1 MADTASN
8 SKLRPTI
15 WAKEMYAEA
24 MADLFFVK
32 NKLMGPDINNIIQTQ
47 DDLKKQPGE
56 KVIFGLVYNLKGDGV
71 VGDSKLEDNEEAV
84 VTKDFEILIDQV
96 RNAVR
101 TTGRLDDQKSMFK
114 TRSSSKELLKTWLTE
129 FLERQ
134 IFLKLASVGQAALK
148 DVNGVVYSARYAW
161 SNTPVL
167 HTLAELTAGKG
178 DRYYNARPGVS
189 LSALETYDVIT
200 PAMITAIKAKAK
212 MSKPKIKP
220 IKYNGKDMYFM
231 FVHPWQFAELV
242 KNPKIYT
249 AWKDAQNRGD
259 SNPIFA
265 GADSFEWD
273 GVVVVSHE
281 FTPYLK
287 PGDVTYANFEGI
299 AGAAAQ
305 AKVAIAR
312 AIFVGRQA
320 GCYARTDNSDL
331 NAWVEETFDYG
342 NKTGTAAA
350 IMGGVAKSV
359 FDGKDFATIV
369 LDTAVNEPT
378 FTEDTPAG
386 LQCAKPTATPTSGEV
401 TSGDTVTLACATSG
415 AVILYTLDGS
425 APTFGSSVYSAP
437 IALTAAK
444 TIKAMA
450 VKSGFSNSEI
460 MSESYTIAE

>member
-1 MADTASN
+1 MADTTSN
-8 SKLRPTI
+8 EKLRPII
-15 WAKEMYAEA
+15 WAKEMYTEA
-24 MADLFFVK
+24 MASLFFVK
-32 NKLMGPDINNIIQTQ
+32 NKLMGPEVNNIIQTQ
-47 DDLKKQPGE
+47 DDLKKQAGE
-56 KVIFGLVYNLKGDGV
+56 KVVFGLVYNLKGNGV
-71 VGDSKLEDNEEAV
+71 TGDNKLEDSEEAV
-84 VTKDFEILIDQV
+84 ETKDFEILIDQV

-101 TTGRLDDQKSMFK
+101 NTGRLDDQKSALK
-114 TRSSSKELLKTWLTE
+114 VRKSAKELLKTWLQE

-134 IFLKLASVGQAALK
+134 FFLKFASVGQAALK
-148 DVNGVVYSARYAW
+148 DVNGVIYSVRYAW

-178 DRYYNARPGVS
+178 ERYFHARPGVS

-200 PAMITAIKAKAK
+200 PAMITALKTKAKL
-212 MSKPKIKP
+212 SKPKIQP
-220 IKYNGKDMYFM
+220 VKYEGKDVYFM

-259 SNPIFA
+259 SNPIFS
-265 GADSFEWD
+265 GADSFSWD
-273 GVVVVSHE
+273 GVIVVSHE
-281 FTPYLK
+281 FVPYLK

-305 AKVAIAR
+305 AKVSIAR

-320 GCYARTDNSDL
+320 ACYARTDNSDL

-350 IMGGVAKSV
+350 IMGGVAKTI
-359 FDGKDFATIV
+359 FNGIDFATIV

-386 LQCAKPTATPTSGEV
+386 LQCAKPTADPTSGEV
-401 TSGDTVTLACATSG
+401 TSGDTVALACATSG

-425 APTFGSSVYSAP
+425 TPAFGSSVYSTP